1 MTNYNT
7 FKKRKEK
14 TFEFS
19 QSSPL
24 SQITVVF
31 KGKAVNNSLPT
42 TLGLGAALS
51 RAAKR
56 EGVELLTVLT
66 KSAKVGDK
74 SIRSLSISRE
84 EPAKNNVLQLNFKFF
99 ISLFYRLSIKENIS
113 NLSAL
118 VSIQLVNIFP
128 RVPNK

>member
-1 MTNYNT
+1 MFACTWQT
-7 FKKRKEK
+7 TIHFKKGEK

-19 QSSPL
+19 QSSLL
-24 SQITVVF
+24 SQIKVVF

-56 EGVELLTVLT
+56 EGAELLTVLR

-74 SIRSLSISRE
+74 SISSLSISKE
-84 EPAKNNVLQLNFKFF
+84 EPAKKQCT
-99 ISLFYRLSIKENIS
+99 SI
-113 NLSAL
+113 
-118 VSIQLVNIFP
+118 
-128 RVPNK
+128 

>member
-1 MTNYNT
+1 M
-7 FKKRKEK
+7 
-14 TFEFS
+14 
-19 QSSPL
+19 
-24 SQITVVF
+24 
-31 KGKAVNNSLPT
+31 
-42 TLGLGAALS
+42 
-51 RAAKR
+51 
-56 EGVELLTVLT
+56 TVLR

-74 SIRSLSISRE
+74 SISSLSISRE

-128 RVPNK
+128 PVHVPNK

>member
-19 QSSPL
+19 QSSLL

-51 RAAKR
+51 RAEKR
-56 EGVELLTVLT
+56 EGAELLTVLK

-84 EPAKNNVLQLNFKFF
+84 EPAKKQCTSIKFPQIF

-113 NLSAL
+113 NLSAIGQHI
-118 VSIQLVNIFP
+118 STCTCT
-128 RVPNK
+128 